1 MECMATPIML
11 FISNFL
17 GISDFRICG
26 TTCATLLQ
34 KIMQHCISLYVMLP
48 CSSAA
53 SWALRLEAQLILMIF
68 IFSTA
73 IHARY
78 IYRRW
83 ALLEA
88 GHTHLL
94 VGLSLLRMP
103 VRAYNNNICYQYPMC
118 ISSLGSNHHT
128 SASTNTTSIIT
139 STFIITTHRPLPH
152 QLSQLRSNEQGRWCT
167 ILRHEFCSLWRSI
180 VSNQWFQEINAQ
192 AISDSR
198 KSMY

>member
-1 MECMATPIML
+1 MGVGRRVSVLSSMRYA
-11 FISNFL
+11 FV
-17 GISDFRICG
+17 
-26 TTCATLLQ
+26 LLQ
-34 KIMQHCISLYVMLP
+34 KSCSTNQLYIPLRNASLLLP
-48 CSSAA
+48 FSAA
-53 SWALRLEAQLILMIF
+53 SWALRLEARLILMIF
-68 IFSTA
+68 IFSTT

-78 IYRRW
+78 IGVW

-88 GHTHLL
+88 GHAHLL

-152 QLSQLRSNEQGRWCT
+152 QLSRLRSSTSTSNIKWT
-167 ILRHEFCSLWRSI
+167 RSM
-180 VSNQWFQEINAQ
+180 
-192 AISDSR
+192 
-198 KSMY
+198 MYNS